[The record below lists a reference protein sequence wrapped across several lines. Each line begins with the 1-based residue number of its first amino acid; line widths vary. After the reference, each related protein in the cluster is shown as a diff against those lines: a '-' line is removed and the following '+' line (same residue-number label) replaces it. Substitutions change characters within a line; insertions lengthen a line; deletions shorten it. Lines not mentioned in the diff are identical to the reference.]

1 MTTQEIQDLRKM
13 YLPGRFR
20 EYREAL
26 REEARRL
33 GHKVGANDIIKV
45 LEEREAHPD
54 LYPTMADFMP
64 RYIQTVNA
72 FELPQDTLRK

>member
-1 MTTQEIQDLRKM
+1 MDETQKKFVLIR
-13 YLPGRFR
+13 
-20 EYREAL
+20 
-26 REEARRL
+26 
-33 GHKVGANDIIKV
+33 DIIKV

-54 LYPTMADFMP
+54 LYPTMSDFMP